1 MKKLLYI
8 LLVVFSLSFLIG
20 CEPQEDDKTSG
31 GDVLTNIGGIDF
43 SNVKFESIR
52 VTYDGLTHSILVE
65 NLPEGVS
72 VAYSGN
78 NVSDVGTHTV
88 TAKFYKDNVRIHEM
102 IATITIEKK
111 DIEDN
116 TDFTNVVFEG
126 ITVLYD
132 GNSHSIYVAN
142 LSEDYTVTYEGNGVK
157 EVGTYI
163 VVAKIFDKENNLVH
177 EITAKIIIVE
187 STDVELPLV

>member
-43 SNVKFESIR
+43 SNVKFESIT

-157 EVGTYI
+157 EVGTHTVI
-163 VVAKIFDKENNLVH
+163 AKIFDKDNNLVY
-177 EITAKIIIVE
+177 ELTATIKIVE

>member
-43 SNVKFESIR
+43 SNVKFESIT

-102 IATITIEKK
+102 IASITIEKK

>member
-1 MKKLLYI
+1 MKKLLYL

-20 CEPQEDDKTSG
+20 CEPQEDDKTTG
-31 GDVLTNIGGIDF
+31 GDVLTEVEGVDF
-43 SNVKFESIR
+43 SNVKFESIT
-52 VTYDGLTHSILVE
+52 VTYDGLTHSIYVE

-72 VAYSGN
+72 VAYYGN

-132 GNSHSIYVAN
+132 GNSHSIFVAN
-142 LSEDYTVTYEGNGVK
+142 LSDDYTVSY
-157 EVGTYI
+157 
-163 VVAKIFDKENNLVH
+163 
-177 EITAKIIIVE
+177 
-187 STDVELPLV
+187 